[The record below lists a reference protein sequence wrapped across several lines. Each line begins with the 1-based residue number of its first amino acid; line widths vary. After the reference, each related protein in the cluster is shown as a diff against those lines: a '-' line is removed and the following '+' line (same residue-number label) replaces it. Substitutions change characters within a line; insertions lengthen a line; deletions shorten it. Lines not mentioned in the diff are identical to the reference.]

1 MNSQINAPQ
10 YTQFRQEVYQSFS
23 KLEDASMDLI
33 DALCSTPNAR
43 SVPELSLSSNYC
55 REHTSIYK
63 AIEKNEIKKVPLHS
77 LAAALIPAPEKR
89 SFWLFALDATPQR
102 RQFARS
108 LTDRGYIY
116 YPNAVGGNK
125 PISIGHEY
133 STIAVLPERSASL
146 SRSWVIPV
154 AVRRIRSDEDKE
166 LVGADQFNIILD
178 DDKELWHAEL
188 VVKVG
193 DSRYSK
199 AEYLHAV
206 HKSHPDLI
214 SVVKVRGNRKLYN
227 FMAPPEEN
235 PPNRPKF
242 KGEVFKLDDPRTQRP
257 PDVRDE
263 FQVEKK
269 KGKIH
274 KIVMEMWKP
283 MAMPGKN
290 KPERIPMEKYPFLLV
305 KNTVFDKDET
315 EVYPYPQW
323 LIVVGE
329 RREELTLKDIYE
341 SYDSR
346 SGLEHFFRFGK
357 QKLLMGSYQT
367 PDTPREENW
376 WHMTHLAYL
385 TLWAAHSLS
394 EHHPRPWERHLPEHK
409 KKIITPALVQRDFS
423 RLISQ
428 FGTPAKSPKPRG
440 KSPGRTKGTVLP
452 RRERCPIIYKGQ
464 KRAPPIR
471 I

>member
-1 MNSQINAPQ
+1 MNGQINAPQ
-10 YTQFRQEVYQSFS
+10 FTQFRQEVYQSFP
-23 KLEDASMDLI
+23 KLEDASMDLL

-43 SVPELSLSSNYC
+43 SVPELSLSPYYR
-55 REHTSIYK
+55 REYSSIYK
-63 AIEKNEIKKVPLHS
+63 AIEKNEIKDVPLHS
-77 LAAALIPAPEKR
+77 LAAPLIPSPEKR
-89 SFWLFALDATPQR
+89 TFWLFGLDATPQK

-108 LTDRGYIY
+108 LPDRGYIH
-116 YPNAVGGNK
+116 YPNPVGRNK

-133 STIAVLPERSASL
+133 STVAVLPERRENL
-146 SRSWVIPV
+146 SRSWIVPV
-154 AVRRIRSDEDKE
+154 AVRRIHTDEDKE
-166 LVGADQFNIILD
+166 LVGAEQFNALLD
-178 DDKELWHAEL
+178 DDKAPWQDEL
-188 VVKVG
+188 VVEVG

-199 AEYLHAV
+199 VEYLHAA
-206 HKSHPDLI
+206 HKNHPDLI
-214 SVVKVRGNRKLYN
+214 SIVKVRGNRKLYN
-227 FMAPPEEN
+227 FIAPPEEN
-235 PPNRPKF
+235 PLNRPKF
-242 KGEVFKLDDPRTQRP
+242 KGEAFKLDDPSTQRP
-257 PDVRDE
+257 PDARDE
-263 FQVEKK
+263 FEVEKK

-274 KIVMEMWKP
+274 KIVMAMWKP

-305 KNTVFDKDET
+305 KNTVFDKDDN

-323 LIVVGE
+323 LIVVGK
-329 RREELTLKDIYE
+329 RREELTLKEIYE

-357 QKLLMGSYQT
+357 QKLLMSSYQT

-376 WHMTHLAYL
+376 WRMTHLAYL

-409 KKIITPALVQRDFS
+409 KKTITPALVQRDFP

-440 KSPGRTKGTVLP
+440 KSSGRKMGTKLP
-452 RRERCPIIYKGQ
+452 RRERHPIIYKGQ
-464 KRAPPIR
+464 KRASPT
-471 I
+471 

>member
-1 MNSQINAPQ
+1 MNSQVNATQ
-10 YTQFRQEVYQSFS
+10 YSQFRQEVYQNFS
-23 KLEDASMDLI
+23 RLEDASMDLL

-43 SVPELSLSSNYC
+43 SVPELSLSPHYR

-63 AIEKNEIKKVPLHS
+63 TIEKSKMKKESLHS
-77 LAAALIPAPEKR
+77 LAASLIPSPEKR
-89 SFWLFALDATPQR
+89 SFWLFALDATPQK

-108 LTDRGYIY
+108 LTDRGYIH
-116 YPNAVGGNK
+116 YPNPIGRNK

-133 STIAVLPERSASL
+133 STIAALPERRENL

-166 LVGADQFNIILD
+166 LVGAEQFNTILD
-178 DDKELWHAEL
+178 DDKQLWHDEL
-188 VVKVG
+188 VAEVG

-199 AEYLHAV
+199 AEYLHTV
-206 HKSHPDLI
+206 HANHPDLI
-214 SVVKVRGNRKLYN
+214 SIMKVRGNRKLYN
-227 FMAPPEEN
+227 FIAPPEEN
-235 PPNRPKF
+235 PTNRPKF
-242 KGEVFKLDDPRTQRP
+242 KGEPFKLDDPKTQRP
-257 PDVRDE
+257 PDARTE

-283 MAMPGKN
+283 MVMPGKN
-290 KPERIPMEKYPFLLV
+290 KPERIPMENYPFLLV
-305 KNTVFDKDET
+305 RNTVFDKDDN

-329 RREELTLKDIYE
+329 RREELTLKEIYE

-357 QKLLMGSYQT
+357 QKLLMSSYQT
-367 PDTPREENW
+367 PDTLREEKW
-376 WHMTHLAYL
+376 WRMTHLAYL
-385 TLWAAHSLS
+385 ALWAAHSLS

-409 KKIITPALVQRDFS
+409 KKIITPALVQRDFP

-428 FGTPAKSPKPRG
+428 FGTPAKFPKHRG
-440 KSPGRTKGTVLP
+440 KSPGRTKGRKLK
-452 RRERCPIIYKGQ
+452 RRERHPVIYKGQ
-464 KRAPPIR
+464 KRAPPT
-471 I
+471 

>member
-1 MNSQINAPQ
+1 MNSPINATKF
-10 YTQFRQEVYQSFS
+10 TQFRQEVYQNFS
-23 KLEDASMDLI
+23 RLEDASMDLI

-43 SVPELSLSSNYC
+43 SVPELSLSPYYR

-63 AIEKNEIKKVPLHS
+63 AIEKSEMKKSPLHS
-77 LAAALIPAPEKR
+77 LAASLIPSPKKR
-89 SFWLFALDATPQR
+89 SFWLFALDATPQK

-108 LTDRGYIY
+108 LTDRGYIH
-116 YPNAVGGNK
+116 YPNAVGSNK

-133 STIAVLPERSASL
+133 STVAVLPERRENL

-154 AVRRIRSDEDKE
+154 GVRRIRSDEDKE
-166 LVGADQFNIILD
+166 LVGAEQFNAILD
-178 DDKELWHAEL
+178 DDKELWHDEL
-188 VVKVG
+188 VVEVG

-206 HKSHPDLI
+206 HKNHPNLI

-227 FMAPPEEN
+227 FIAPPEEN
-235 PPNRPKF
+235 LPNRPKF
-242 KGEVFKLDDPRTQRP
+242 KGEAFKLDDPETQRP
-257 PDVRDE
+257 PDASVE
-263 FQVEKK
+263 FEVEKK
-269 KGKIH
+269 KGKIY
-274 KIVMEMWKP
+274 KIVMEMWNP

-305 KNTVFDKDET
+305 KNTVFDKDDN

-323 LIVVGE
+323 LIVVGK
-329 RREELTLKDIYE
+329 RREELTLKEIYE
-341 SYDSR
+341 SYDAR

-357 QKLLMGSYQT
+357 QKLLMSSYQT

-376 WHMTHLAYL
+376 WRMTHLAYL

-409 KKIITPALVQRDFS
+409 KKIITPSLVQRDFS

-440 KSPGRTKGTVLP
+440 KSPGRTKGTKLP
-452 RRERCPIIYKGQ
+452 RRERHPIIYKGE
-464 KRAPPIR
+464 KRAPPT
-471 I
+471 